1 MESNLINSAD
11 IVGMFCRL
19 YMNTKRDMP
28 IRASEM
34 GVLIFIQKQTVS
46 VTPIMISQF
55 FKIAKPSVTA
65 IINVLMKKEY
75 LTKEPALEDGR
86 SYTLRTT
93 EKGKNLV
100 EITFDEYFKSMELL
114 NEKMGEEEFTKLIE
128 LLQKANNILAE
139 VK

>member
-1 MESNLINSAD
+1 MENNLIKSAD

-19 YMNTKRDMP
+19 YMNTKRDLP

-34 GVLIFIQKQTVS
+34 GVLIFIQKQNTP

-55 FKIAKPSVTA
+55 FKITKPSVTA
-65 IINVLMKKEY
+65 IINVLIKKEY
-75 LTKEPALEDGR
+75 MTKEPTLEDGR
-86 SYTLRTT
+86 SYTLKTT
-93 EKGKNLV
+93 EEGKNLV

-114 NEKMGEEEFTKLIE
+114 NEKMGIEAFTKLIE
-128 LLQKANNILAE
+128 LLEKANNILAE